1 MTPKKLFQLFATAE
15 VFTWGALITGLVLRA
30 TVGVDSLAFT
40 IVGGIHGAAFLAYGT
55 TAVLVAVN
63 NRWKFGRAA
72 LAVILAIVPF
82 ATLPFELWLKSK
94 GHLDGDWRR
103 EHSGHPR
110 DDHWFDRLYRWFLNR
125 PVLLAAALV
134 LAVILIFVTLLL
146 IGPPGGSK
154 D

>member
-1 MTPKKLFQLFATAE
+1 MTPKKLFKIFATAE
-15 VFTWGALITGLVLRA
+15 VFTWGALITGLILRA
-30 TVGVDSLAFT
+30 TVGVEPLAFT
-40 IVGGIHGAAFLAYGT
+40 IVGGIHGAAFLAYGV

-63 NRWKFGRAA
+63 NRWMFGRAA
-72 LAVILAIVPF
+72 FAVVLAIVPF
-82 ATLPFELWLKSK
+82 ATLPFEMWLKSK
-94 GHLDGDWRR
+94 GHLEGEWRR

-125 PVLLAAALV
+125 PILLAIALV
-134 LAVILIFVTLLL
+134 LAVVVIFITLLL

>member
-1 MTPKKLFQLFATAE
+1 MTPKKLFKIFATAE

-30 TVGVDSLAFT
+30 TVGVEPLAFT
-40 IVGGIHGAAFLAYGT
+40 IVGGIHGAAFLAYGV

-72 LAVILAIVPF
+72 FAVVLAIVPF
-82 ATLPFELWLKSK
+82 ATLPFEMWLKSK
-94 GHLDGDWRR
+94 GYLEGEWRR

-125 PVLLAAALV
+125 PILLAIALV
-134 LAVILIFVTLLL
+134 VAVVVIFITLLL